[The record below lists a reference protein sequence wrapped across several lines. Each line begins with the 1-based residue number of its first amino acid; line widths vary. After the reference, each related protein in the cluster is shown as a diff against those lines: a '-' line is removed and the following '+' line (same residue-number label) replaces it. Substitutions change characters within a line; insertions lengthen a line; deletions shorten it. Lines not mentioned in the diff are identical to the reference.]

1 MDYEERKKILVHK
14 TFKSMI
20 NILVIFLVPAVF
32 MLLLGYF
39 LQKKELVS
47 FNITWYLLIFSFIFS
62 WVLTI
67 RMYQKISQEFRKLEN
82 EKDK

>member
-1 MDYEERKKILVHK
+1 MNYEEKKQILIQK

-20 NILVIFLVPAVF
+20 NILVIFFVPAVC
-32 MLLLGYF
+32 MLVLGLF
-39 LQKKELVS
+39 LQKKEIVN

-67 RMYQKISQEFRKLEN
+67 RMYQKISQEFRKIEI
-82 EKDK
+82 EK